1 MIYFKLRKKKSKCF
15 ILKWHFGVYLKPLW
29 FQYGWIFYLFLSYIY
44 THENAGEKWVKMLI
58 VYFY

>member
-1 MIYFKLRKKKSKCF
+1 MFYSEMD
-15 ILKWHFGVYLKPLW
+15 FGVYLKPLW